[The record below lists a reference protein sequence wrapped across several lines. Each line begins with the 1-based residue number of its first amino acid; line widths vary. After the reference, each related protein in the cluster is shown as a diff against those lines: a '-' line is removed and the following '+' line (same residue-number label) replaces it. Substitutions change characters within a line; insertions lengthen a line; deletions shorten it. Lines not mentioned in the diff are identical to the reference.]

1 VRPTEGDQAD
11 VIAPL
16 IDVGEQVEGRALG
29 DRHPP
34 LRRHRAARVHDEED
48 AMPGGR
54 LAVAHAH
61 ILGADLYRHFIAGL
75 SLKARSLMHCRRP
88 DRRRDGERA
97 SVGRRRDRSSG
108 TTHPGLRRRYTA
120 SPACAA
126 CPVFWVAREAE
137 RSCGRGVEDGRI
149 IVATI
154 IISLIRIVRRLRRG
168 IVRFVLALFL
178 TLP

>member
-34 LRRHRAARVHDEED
+34 LRSHRATRVHDEQD
-48 AMPGGR
+48 AMSGGR

-61 ILGADLYRHFIAGL
+61 ILGADLYRHAVAAPPPRAL
-75 SLKARSLMHCRRP
+75 SLMRCRRP

-97 SVGRRRDRSSG
+97 STERRCGHHAGATHFGLQRRC
-108 TTHPGLRRRYTA
+108 TT
-120 SPACAA
+120 PAPCALG
-126 CPVFWVAREAE
+126 PVFCVARETE
-137 RSCGRGVEDGRI
+137 RPCGCRIEYGRTVV
-149 IVATI
+149 VANTI
-154 IISLIRIVRRLRRG
+154 RAIRIVRHLRRG
-168 IVRFVLALFL
+168 IA
-178 TLP
+178 